1 MKKAQHKIIPP
12 VYFFLT
18 ILVMAALHYWFP
30 LYQLLHPPF
39 SYSGTLLVLAGF
51 IIVLWSAFL
60 FNRAGTPIR
69 PFEEST
75 QLVSAGMYRFTRNPM
90 YLGMVLILMGIAILL
105 GSLSPFIL
113 IPFFIYLIQSVFI
126 VHEESMLEERFGDEY
141 RAFKRKVRRWL

>member
-1 MKKAQHKIIPP
+1 MKNAQHKIIPP
-12 VYFFLT
+12 VYFFLA

-30 LYQLLHPPF
+30 VYQFIHPPL
-39 SYSGTLLVLAGF
+39 SYSGTLLILAGF

-60 FNRAGTPIR
+60 FNTAGTPIR

-75 QLVSAGMYRFTRNPM
+75 QLVSAGMYRYTRNPM
-90 YLGMVLILMGIAILL
+90 YLGMVLILLGIAILL

-113 IPFFIYLIQSVFI
+113 IPIFILLIQLLFI

-141 RAFKRKVRRWL
+141 RLFKQKVRRWL